1 MYESA
6 CWLVGKRMKWLI
18 LWRNQVVF
26 KLRLK
31 YNSDYWLDTAK
42 SKSNANMR
50 KVNMMVQRLV
60 VVLLMMLFLVG
71 CGEDT
76 WTLSRWH
83 RPVDEHP
90 I

>member
-1 MYESA
+1 M
-6 CWLVGKRMKWLI
+6 L
-18 LWRNQVVF
+18 F

-31 YNSDYWLDTAK
+31 YNPDYWLDTAK

-71 CGEDT
+71 CGEDEPEISSVFIT
-76 WTLSRWH
+76 KSVYNKIVTLIYNRL
-83 RPVDEHP
+83 PNLFEEA
-90 I
+90 